1 MPGAQDRYGNR
12 YRGEVRRALGF
23 LGPRHDFFV
32 EAKARELLRIV
43 AQHVGDPSEL
53 RALDVGSG
61 IGLFDRFLVPHFAA
75 VDGID
80 VSREAIESA
89 KRRNASARYRHYDGG
104 ELPFDGRAF
113 DVVFAVCV
121 LQVVPALARRQLVA
135 EMSRVVTRG
144 GLVVV
149 FEHNPVNPLT
159 RIAANRFRLGGK
171 SALLGRGA
179 VARLFTDSGLEVVD
193 SRYIVFFPWRSQ
205 ALDRLERR
213 LTAVPLGAQ
222 YVLAGSLAE

>member
-1 MPGAQDRYGNR
+1 MT
-12 YRGEVRRALGF
+12 
-23 LGPRHDFFV
+23 
-32 EAKARELLRIV
+32 
-43 AQHVGDPSEL
+43 
-53 RALDVGSG
+53 
-61 IGLFDRFLVPHFAA
+61 
-75 VDGID
+75 
-80 VSREAIESA
+80 
-89 KRRNASARYRHYDGG
+89 
-104 ELPFDGRAF
+104 
-113 DVVFAVCV
+113 
-121 LQVVPALARRQLVA
+121 
-135 EMSRVVTRG
+135 RVVTRG

-159 RIAANRFRLGGK
+159 RIAANRFRLRGK

-213 LTAVPLGAQ
+213 LAAVPLGAQ